1 MICRRQSCFQVFI
14 VKMNL
19 LRQMNTCNA
28 LKLYHRSNLLSI
40 SLPLVPLHSDLTN
53 RRNQAISAC
62 AKTNSNNKLLL
73 SLRNNSAL
81 NVFQR
86 STSSQQSTVHR
97 PGVLS
102 QLRNDIDPYARLI
115 RFDRPIGK

>member
-1 MICRRQSCFQVFI
+1 
-14 VKMNL
+14 MNL

-28 LKLYHRSNLLSI
+28 LKLYHRSNLLSL
-40 SLPLVPLHSDLTN
+40 SLPLVPLHSDSTN
-53 RRNQAISAC
+53 RRNQAIIAC

-73 SLRNNSAL
+73 SLRNKSAL
-81 NVFQR
+81 NLFQR

-102 QLRNDIDPYARLI
+102 QLRNDVDPYARLI